1 MPIPLNGLRVFE
13 ELSRGVL
20 LVTHDRYLLEAV
32 ATRIVEIED
41 GECVDYPGSYA
52 DYLISRAER
61 QARLAVAEERRLKL
75 IAQEAQWA
83 SRSPAARTTKQKA
96 RLQRLDQ
103 LLEQRPLAKERD
115 ITIGFKT
122 QERFGSI
129 LMDIHGLS
137 KSFGDRTLFD
147 NLRLP
152 IAPGDRIGIIGP
164 NGCGKSTLLKIIAG
178 SIQADSGEILNTSMT
193 MGMLDQQR
201 TGLKEGDTV
210 FEAAGNGN
218 DWVHIGEQAIH
229 VIGFLQRFLF
239 GREHLDQQVSLLS
252 GGERARLLMAKLM
265 LQDCALLMLDE
276 PTNDLDLLTL
286 RALESALLSF
296 EGAVIFVTHDR
307 ALLDGVHKVVSFEG
321 NGQIGIYADRQQA
334 QRRLIE
340 LDRAR
345 ETETVKNQAP
355 R

>member
-1 MPIPLNGLRVFE
+1 MWIIQAPMPITSSPV
-13 ELSRGVL
+13 LSVK
-20 LVTHDRYLLEAV
+20 
-32 ATRIVEIED
+32 
-41 GECVDYPGSYA
+41 
-52 DYLISRAER
+52 
-61 QARLAVAEERRLKL
+61 ARLAVAEERRLKADCSGSTVGFT
-75 IAQEAQWA
+75 ITSGPNHQ
-83 SRSPAARTTKQKA
+83 TKA
-96 RLQRLDQ
+96 RAPTGLTR

-178 SIQADSGEILNTSMT
+178 SIQADSGEILKTPRLT

-229 VIGFLQRFLF
+229 VIGFCSAFSLGESIWINRSVCSVA
-239 GREHLDQQVSLLS
+239 VS
-252 GGERARLLMAKLM
+252 
-265 LQDCALLMLDE
+265 E
-276 PTNDLDLLTL
+276 PV
-286 RALESALLSF
+286 F
-296 EGAVIFVTHDR
+296 
-307 ALLDGVHKVVSFEG
+307 
-321 NGQIGIYADRQQA
+321 
-334 QRRLIE
+334 
-340 LDRAR
+340 
-345 ETETVKNQAP
+345 
-355 R
+355 